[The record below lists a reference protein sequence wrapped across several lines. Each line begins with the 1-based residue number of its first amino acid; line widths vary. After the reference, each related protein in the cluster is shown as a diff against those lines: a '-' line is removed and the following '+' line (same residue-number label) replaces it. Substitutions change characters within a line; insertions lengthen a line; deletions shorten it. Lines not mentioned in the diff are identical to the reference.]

1 MRSEPGATPNS
12 NAAQATKSPIQP
24 EEFRKLQEN
33 REKLRDQAET
43 LITRL
48 NEVRKQTE
56 TLAERIAR
64 RKLSQ
69 SQVSL
74 GA

>member
-1 MRSEPGATPNS
+1 VV
-12 NAAQATKSPIQP
+12 NA
-24 EEFRKLQEN
+24 EEFKKLAAN

-64 RKLSQ
+64 RKLSVPQ
-69 SQVSL
+69 LSL
-74 GA
+74 VA